1 MAQMGDSVMGELKD
15 AAELVM
21 SIIKFLI
28 EILMKLEQQHHERV
42 MRDKSITR
50 KAAGAA
56 GGAAAFIGS
65 KANNLF
71 KYVKKKIMS
80 GEIDMKT
87 FSKLQKNTQF
97 NYMTLPTSKL
107 PEISENC
114 KKAGIP
120 IFTAENGNNIS
131 AVAVPVENMQAVD
144 DMLKRMISRDA
155 NRDKGWEFNENT
167 DFKGVEKEIFHNII
181 NSYDIPTIS
190 FKKQDG
196 TELIAVPGEFQEQYI
211 DAVADAK
218 ETIKDISNIEI
229 ADGFVWD
236 DPNTT
241 AIEVTSLQARQLDDY
256 YKNVKVV
263 DIDGKLY
270 AYGKDIEQD
279 VNKVIEEDQMIEKS
293 ANEWKIGVIDN
304 TITLNKKA
312 LLGREE
318 ETSQLIKLPGEQ
330 DHYIRFDKS
339 ELEEADSGKTLKSKL
354 DYERAYEIC
363 DADGNMIESRKG
375 EDLAGIFNTKSPFHS
390 QTNETTDRSMY
401 GNFLNRI
408 ELFNERTN
416 KLVSIP
422 ISNAEEIRNSLIHRA
437 GVDEKTAERMV
448 DKISPVL
455 SEDFPIKKD
464 LPKESRDYTAGKTTQ
479 NAVRAA
485 IMAQKLK
492 GYTCKNGNGE
502 LSQNEGYAV
511 IDKRTQEYVFVD
523 KEHWYQLDDKLKEMG
538 YNSIERDAVV
548 SKLKQTYDIN
558 GEIEHSINYEQTF
571 STGSPTLKNI
581 SAAEYGNGSTT
592 IFNVDPNNKK
602 LDYIVIDKD
611 VSTLDFEK
619 LCKDKLGINDDSAIA
634 ELTEKIGDKI
644 RKPTEVSNN
653 RIDGVN
659 YSILQITSKY
669 IRISDDKNTVTA
681 NKNTLNSEK
690 IAKQLNIDDKSA
702 NKIIKNV
709 SASFKAKE
717 GTNKEILSLSKLKSV
732 AAKEVELRK
741 ETEKVVDAKG
751 QTKSEKTHSSER
763 SL

>member
-1 MAQMGDSVMGELKD
+1 MGEIKNLV
-15 AAELVM
+15 ELVM
-21 SIIKFLI
+21 SIIRCLI
-28 EILMKLEQQHHERV
+28 EILMKLEQHHHERV
-42 MRDKSITR
+42 MKDKSITR
-50 KAAGAA
+50 KIA
-56 GGAAAFIGS
+56 GGTAALIGS
-65 KANNLF
+65 KANDLF

-80 GEIDMKT
+80 GEIDLKT

-97 NYMTLPTSKL
+97 DYMTLPTSKL
-107 PEISENC
+107 PEISERC

-120 IFTAENGNNIS
+120 IFTAENGYNIS
-131 AVAVPVENMQAVD
+131 AVAVPVEHMQTVD
-144 DMLKRMISRDA
+144 NMLKLMVSRDA
-155 NRDKGWEFNENT
+155 NRDKGWEFNQNT
-167 DFKGVEKEIFHNII
+167 DFKGVDKEIFHNII

-190 FKKQDG
+190 FKKKDG
-196 TELIAVPGEFQEQYI
+196 TELIAVPGEFQEQYL
-211 DAVADAK
+211 DAVAEAK

-229 ADGFVWD
+229 SDGFVWD

-241 AIEVTSLQARQLDDY
+241 AIEVTPLQARQLDDY

-279 VNKVIEEDQMIEKS
+279 VNKVIEEDRAIEKS
-293 ANEWKIGVIDN
+293 ADEWKFSVIDN

-330 DHYIRFDKS
+330 DRYIRFDKA

-354 DYERAYEIC
+354 DYDREYEIC
-363 DADGNMIESRKG
+363 DADGNMIENRKG
-375 EDLAGIFNTKSPFHS
+375 EELASTFNTKSPFHN
-390 QTNETTDRSMY
+390 QTNTATDKSMY
-401 GNFLNRI
+401 DNSLNRI
-408 ELFNERTN
+408 ELYNEKTN

-422 ISNAEEIRNSLIHRA
+422 ISDAKQMRNSIINKA
-437 GVDEKTAERMV
+437 GVDEKTAERMME
-448 DKISPVL
+448 KISPML
-455 SEDFPIKKD
+455 SEDFSMKKG
-464 LPKESRDYTAGKTTQ
+464 LPKESRDYTAGKNTQ

-485 IMAQKLK
+485 IMAHTLK
-492 GYTCKNGNGE
+492 GYTCKNGNEE
-502 LSQNEGYAV
+502 LSQNEGYAI

-538 YNSIERDAVV
+538 YDSIEREAVI

-558 GEIEHSINYEQTF
+558 GNIEHSINNEQTF
-571 STGSPTLKNI
+571 STVSPALKNI

-592 IFNVDPNNKK
+592 IFNVDPDNKK
-602 LDYIVIDKD
+602 LNYVVVDKE

-619 LCKDKLGINDDSAIA
+619 LCKDKLGINDDAAIA
-634 ELTEKIGDKI
+634 ELTEKIGDKL
-644 RKPTEVSNN
+644 RKPTELSNN

-659 YSILQITSKY
+659 YSISQLTSKY
-669 IRISDDKNTVTA
+669 IRISDGKNTVTA
-681 NKNTLNSEK
+681 NKNTLNSDK
-690 IAKQLNIDDKSA
+690 IAKQLNISDKSA
-702 NKIIKNV
+702 DKIIKNV

-717 GTNKEILSLSKLKSV
+717 STNKDILSLSKLKSV

-741 ETEKVVDAKG
+741 EKEKVVDAKG

-763 SL
+763 SI

>member
-1 MAQMGDSVMGELKD
+1 MSQMGDSVMGEVKS
-15 AAELVM
+15 AVGSVM

-42 MRDKSITR
+42 MRDKSITH
-50 KAAGAA
+50 KVA
-56 GGAAAFIGS
+56 GGAAAIIGS
-65 KANNLF
+65 KAKDAFN
-71 KYVKKKIMS
+71 YVKKKIMS

-87 FSKLQKNTQF
+87 FSKLQKNTQCD
-97 NYMTLPTSKL
+97 YMTLPTSKL
-107 PEISENC
+107 PEISESC

-120 IFTAENGNNIS
+120 IFIAENGNNIS
-131 AVAVPVENMQAVD
+131 VLAVPSEHRQTLDN
-144 DMLKRMISRDA
+144 MLKLMISRDA
-155 NRDKGWEFNENT
+155 NRDKGWEFNQNT
-167 DFKGVEKEIFHNII
+167 DFKGVDKEIFHDII

-196 TELIAVPGEFQEQYI
+196 TELIAVPGEYQEQYL
-211 DAVADAK
+211 DAVAETK

-241 AIEVTSLQARQLDDY
+241 AIEVTPLQARQLDDF

-279 VNKVIEEDQMIEKS
+279 VNKVIEEDQAIEKS
-293 ANEWKIGVIDN
+293 TDEWKIGVIDN

-330 DHYIRFDKS
+330 ERYIRFDKA

-354 DYERAYEIC
+354 DYEREYEIC
-363 DADGNMIESRKG
+363 DADGNMIENRKG
-375 EDLAGIFNTKSPFHS
+375 EDLASTFNTKSPFHS
-390 QTNETTDRSMY
+390 LTNEATDKSMY

-408 ELFNERTN
+408 ELFNEKTN
-416 KLVSIP
+416 RLVSIP
-422 ISNAEEIRNSLIHRA
+422 ISNAEEILNSLILRA
-437 GVDEKTAERMV
+437 GVDEKTAERMME
-448 DKISPVL
+448 KISPML
-455 SEDFPIKKD
+455 SEDFSLKKD
-464 LPKESRDYTAGKTTQ
+464 LSRDYTAGKNTQ

-492 GYTCKNGNGE
+492 GYTCKNEYGE
-502 LSQNEGYAV
+502 LSNSEGYAV

-523 KEHWYQLDDKLKEMG
+523 KDHWYQIDGKLKEMG
-538 YNSIERDAVV
+538 YNSIEREAIV

-558 GEIEHSINYEQTF
+558 GTIEHSINYEQTF
-571 STGSPTLKNI
+571 STISPALKNI
-581 SAAEYGNGSTT
+581 SAADYGNGSTT
-592 IFNVDPNNKK
+592 IFNVEPDAKRLN
-602 LDYIVIDKD
+602 YVVIDKD

-619 LCKDKLGINDDSAIA
+619 LCKEKLGIKDDAAIA

-644 RKPTEVSNN
+644 RKPTELSNN

-659 YSILQITSKY
+659 YGISQLTSKY
-669 IRISDDKNTVTA
+669 IRISDGKNTVTV

-690 IAKQLNIDDKSA
+690 ISKQLNIGDKSA
-702 NKIIKNV
+702 DKLIKTV
-709 SASFKAKE
+709 RASFKAKE
-717 GTNKEILSLSKLKSV
+717 STNKDNLSFSKLKSG
-732 AAKEVELRK
+732 AAKEAELRK
-741 ETEKVVDAKG
+741 DKEKIVDAKG

-763 SL
+763 NL

>member
-1 MAQMGDSVMGELKD
+1 MSQMGDSVVGEVTATLKLIK
-15 AAELVM
+15 ELLQ
-21 SIIKFLI
+21 FLI
-28 EILMKLEQQHHERV
+28 EILMKLEQHHHERV

-50 KAAGAA
+50 KVA
-56 GGAAAFIGS
+56 GGAAALIGS
-65 KANNLF
+65 KAKGLN

-107 PEISENC
+107 PEISESC

-155 NRDKGWEFNENT
+155 NRDKGWEFNQNT

-211 DAVADAK
+211 DAVAEAK

-241 AIEVTSLQARQLDDY
+241 AIEVTPLQARQLDDY

-263 DIDGKLY
+263 DVDGKLY

-279 VNKVIEEDQMIEKS
+279 VNKVIEEDQTIEKS

-437 GVDEKTAERMV
+437 GVDEKTAERIMS
-448 DKISPVL
+448 KISPML
-455 SEDFPIKKD
+455 SEDFSMNKD

-479 NAVRAA
+479 NAVKAA

-492 GYTCKNGNGE
+492 GYTCKNGNEE

-571 STGSPTLKNI
+571 STVSPALKNI

-592 IFNVDPNNKK
+592 IFNVDPDNKK
-602 LDYIVIDKD
+602 LDYVVIDKE

-634 ELTEKIGDKI
+634 ELTEKIGDKL
-644 RKPTEVSNN
+644 RKPTELSNN

-659 YSILQITSKY
+659 YSISQLTSKY
-669 IRISDDKNTVTA
+669 IRISDGKNTVTA

-702 NKIIKNV
+702 DKIIKNV

-717 GTNKEILSLSKLKSV
+717 GTNKDILSLSKLKSV